1 MASSILLLGS
11 SGMLGRA
18 FGELFRG
25 GHRHVESAGRDM
37 CDLAKPETIAN
48 LRIPKRGAVINC
60 AAWTDVD
67 GAEANEAGA
76 TIVNGVS
83 VGALAR
89 ACKAA
94 DALLVHFSTDYL
106 FDGLRVFPYKVD
118 QPMAP
123 LNAYGRSKAVGEIE
137 IEWSGCRALIVR
149 TSWLYA
155 PWGKNFVRTIHKLL
169 HERPSIKVVNDQ
181 RGRPTSA
188 EHLARTTMGL
198 VDRGSEGV
206 YHVTDGGECTW
217 YDFAK
222 AIGKYS
228 GATARV
234 DPCTSAE
241 FPRPATRP
249 SYSVLDL
256 SKTENL
262 LGPMPSWQDNL
273 VRTLERVEA

>member
-1 MASSILLLGS
+1 MASPILLLGS

-18 FGELFRG
+18 FRELFTG
-25 GHRHVESAGRDM
+25 GHRHVETAGRDV
-37 CDLAKPETIAN
+37 CDLGKPETIAN
-48 LRIPKRGAVINC
+48 LHVPKRGVVINC

-67 GAEANEAGA
+67 GAEANEGA
-76 TIVNGVS
+76 ATTVNGVS

-118 QPMAP
+118 QAMAP
-123 LNAYGRSKAVGEIE
+123 LNAYGRSKAYGEIA

-169 HERPSIKVVNDQ
+169 HERPAIKVVNDQ

-198 VDRGSEGV
+198 VIAAARACSTSPMAASARGS
-206 YHVTDGGECTW
+206 TLPRRS
-217 YDFAK
+217 A
-222 AIGKYS
+222 S
-228 GATARV
+228 TAEQPPRV
-234 DPCTSAE
+234 EPCTSAE

-256 SKTENL
+256 TRTEQVF
-262 LGPMPSWQDNL
+262 GPMPSWTDNL
-273 VRTLERVEA
+273 VRTLERLEQ